1 MTSKL
6 KVNLINDSGDNNII
20 TSDGSGSFTASS
32 GLASSVQSVGG
43 IQNTPS
49 FSVSKSSNQT
59 VPNATST
66 KITWESENWDTDN
79 AFASSTFTVPTG
91 KGGKY
96 NLSACVR
103 IEYGNGAGEYG
114 AIDVYK
120 NGSQYRSAL
129 KAVSGN
135 AVQAQSLPISI
146 DMDLSAG
153 DTVEI
158 YVYHNKGTSQDA
170 FAGANTY
177 WMMHKIIGA

>member
-1 MTSKL
+1 MGTIFVDNLEPQSGTSL
-6 KVNLINDSGDNNII
+6 TLGASGDTVNL
-20 TSDGSGSFTASS
+20 GSGGT
-32 GLASSVQSVGG
+32 VY
-43 IQNTPS
+43 NTPA
-49 FSVSKSSNQT
+49 FSVSKSSNQS
-59 VPNATST
+59 VANDSST
-66 KITWESENWDTDN
+66 KVTWETENWDTDN
-79 AFASSTFTVPTG
+79 AFASSTFTVPSG

-114 AIDVYK
+114 AIDVFK

-135 AVQAQSLPISI
+135 ASHAQSLPISI

-158 YVYHNKGTSQDA
+158 YVYHTKGTSQDVISDA
-170 FAGANTY
+170 RTF
-177 WMMHKIIGA
+177 WMMHRLIGA